1 VHRRRSVTR
10 RVRAGFVPAYVLA
23 IAAPACLLVS
33 GCSPVADYPSIFPSI
48 HDMPPPRADTPL
60 DPDQVQQA
68 TEDLITERNHLGGGS
83 QGPRQA
89 KTPANSSANAVKLPA
104 AKKPAGQ
111 AQTAATGRASGDAPA
126 ASPGAAT
133 DGAQTAGAETKP

>member
-1 VHRRRSVTR
+1 
-10 RVRAGFVPAYVLA
+10 
-23 IAAPACLLVS
+23 
-33 GCSPVADYPSIFPSI
+33 
-48 HDMPPPRADTPL
+48 MPPPRADTPL

-68 TEDLITERNHLGGGS
+68 TEDLITERNHLSGGS
-83 QGPRQA
+83 QGPGQA
-89 KTPANSSANAVKLPA
+89 KTPANSSANAVKPPA

-111 AQTAATGRASGDAPA
+111 AQTAATGSASGAAPA